1 MFIVLSPAKTLDFDA
16 VHLPQT
22 TPSFLDDAQRLV
34 HLLKTQ
40 SSDDL
45 QTLMKLS
52 PKLGDLNH
60 QRYQEWK
67 GKGQKSAL
75 SAFQGDVYQGLNA
88 QEWSE
93 QDWNYAQHYL
103 RILSGLYGIL
113 KPLDGIEPYRLE
125 MGTRL
130 TNSQGKNLY
139 QFWGE
144 QLQSHLK
151 DEVDQDQGQ
160 SIRDQTWLLNLASN
174 EYFKALA
181 VTKKKNPFALCSPI
195 FLDEKKGTFKV
206 ISFYAKRARGLLA
219 RYVIQNQIKDP
230 HHLVDF
236 NLEGYQ
242 YDAERS
248 TLEEPVF
255 IRFSQNI
262 PKK

>member
-1 MFIVLSPAKTLDFDA
+1 MFIVLSPAKTLDFET
-16 VHLPQT
+16 VHIPQT

-34 HLLKTQ
+34 HLLKTHT
-40 SSDDL
+40 SADL

-67 GKGQKSAL
+67 GAGQKSAL

-88 QEWSE
+88 QGWSE
-93 QDWNYAQHYL
+93 QDWDYAQRYL

-130 TNSQGKNLY
+130 ANAQGKNLY
-139 QFWGE
+139 QFWGD
-144 QLQSHLK
+144 QLQNHLK
-151 DEVDQDQGQ
+151 DEVNQDQDCTAQ
-160 SIRDQTWLLNLASN
+160 SQTWLLNLASN

-181 VTKKKNPFALCSPI
+181 VTKKKKPFALCSPI
-195 FLDEKKGTFKV
+195 FLDEKKGIFKV

-219 RYVIQNQIKDP
+219 RYVIQNQIRDP
-230 HHLVDF
+230 HHLIEF
-236 NLEGYQ
+236 NLEGYE
-242 YDAERS
+242 YDSERS

-255 IRFSQNI
+255 IRWSKNI
-262 PKK
+262 PKR